1 VLKENQ
7 PEVKEAVRVW
17 VEGEGREAADLVTVD
32 KRHGRIEER
41 SLWWV
46 EAGEL
51 GRYLEEELDWPGVTV
66 CGRIRRVRWVGEGKG
81 REEEEHLWVCS
92 APVEWA
98 TPERVQRWLRGHWG
112 IENRV
117 FWVRDVS
124 YGEDRWSGR
133 KIGPALAALRDG
145 ALNLIRG
152 LGYRYVPDAWRAF
165 SVPSGRLLHCLL
177 APL

>member
-1 VLKENQ
+1 MLKENQ

-66 CGRIRRVRWVGEGKG
+66 CGRIRRVRWVGEG
-81 REEEEHLWVCS
+81 
-92 APVEWA
+92 
-98 TPERVQRWLRGHWG
+98 
-112 IENRV
+112 
-117 FWVRDVS
+117 
-124 YGEDRWSGR
+124 EDRWSGR